1 MFVIWGFGGRRKYTD
16 VVTKDTCGACGTEQV
31 MNIIVDY
38 GCFTLFF
45 VPIIKFGKKYYEVCP
60 HCGAGRQITKR
71 EYNAIKAANRNGLI
85 YGAKDVVV
93 KSEPTQ
99 MIEVK
104 AETTSAANTSNSNAI
119 KQEIDKII
127 KQLEER
133 NYVLTADKLV
143 RFKPVLKEQLMK
155 KFSDES
161 EVNAVIEEYFKDIK

>member
-1 MFVIWGFGGRRKYTD
+1 MFVIWGFGSRRKYTD

-31 MNIIVDY
+31 MSVVMDY

-45 VPIIKFGKKYYEVCP
+45 IPIIKFGKKYYEVCP

-71 EYNAIKAANRNGLI
+71 EYKAIKAANRNGLV
-85 YGAKDVVV
+85 YGARDVVV
-93 KSEPTQ
+93 KSEQPQ

-104 AETTSAANTSNSNAI
+104 AETTSAASTSNSSAI

-133 NYVLTADKLV
+133 NYVLSADKV
-143 RFKPVLKEQLMK
+143 ARFKPVLKEQLMK
-155 KFSDES
+155 KFSNES
-161 EVNAVIEEYFKDIK
+161 EVDAAIEEYFKDKK